1 MRLVYEAFLADD
13 GGEYIVN
20 QRYIIGS
27 ECLLQVVCLYG
38 VPIGW
43 YMPFQMSGYLP
54 SSILPSVVW
63 HGLAWLGG
71 GTFSR
76 VRATVIL
83 RYFFEVFFKPAI
95 LCFYVVVYGD
105 LHYLDAVHK
114 EAECSMLSSVAEV
127 QALPNYAQQGEVH
140 L

>member
-1 MRLVYEAFLADD
+1 
-13 GGEYIVN
+13 
-20 QRYIIGS
+20 
-27 ECLLQVVCLYG
+27 
-38 VPIGW
+38 
-43 YMPFQMSGYLP
+43 MPFQMSGYLP

-105 LHYLDAVHK
+105 LHKSLRPGF
-114 EAECSMLSSVAEV
+114 LG
-127 QALPNYAQQGEVH
+127 QPQQWLINEIVPSKCVKFNAS
-140 L
+140 